1 MATRGMYGRCDEKQE
16 KKKMHI
22 YIYIYVDWGGV
33 RGGAEFP

>member
-22 YIYIYVDWGGV
+22 YIYVDWGGV